1 VLIHNI
7 TTGKMKDAS
16 QMNVSQYY
24 EVRLQQYGGGYLTQG
39 PNGNAN
45 MVGEEETNKNNL
57 GSNRSS
63 ILH

>member
-24 EVRLQQYGGGYLTQG
+24 EVRLQQYGGGY
-39 PNGNAN
+39 
-45 MVGEEETNKNNL
+45 
-57 GSNRSS
+57 
-63 ILH
+63 